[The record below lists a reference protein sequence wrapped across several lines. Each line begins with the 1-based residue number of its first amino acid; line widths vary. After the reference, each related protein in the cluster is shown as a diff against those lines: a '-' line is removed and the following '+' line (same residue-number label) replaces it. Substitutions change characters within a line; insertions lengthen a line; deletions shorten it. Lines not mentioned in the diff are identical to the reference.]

1 MVRSKVL
8 MALLALAVLTGCE
21 KREVFGE
28 RRITVQVV
36 GLYLTSKTN
45 SKVHLQDVKT
55 RERYD
60 GNRLSC
66 SRNKAEKVRIGSLW
80 EVTEVTY
87 VYRKSQRYSTELV
100 GTAAIC
106 SKSQ

>member
-1 MVRSKVL
+1 MRKSHVALVGL
-8 MALLALAVLTGCE
+8 LILLAGCE

-55 RERYD
+55 HERYD

-66 SRNKAEKVRIGSLW
+66 SRSRAEKVKIGSLW
-80 EVTEVTY
+80 DVTEVTY
-87 VYRKSQRYSTELV
+87 VYPESQRYSTTLV

-106 SKSQ
+106 DKS